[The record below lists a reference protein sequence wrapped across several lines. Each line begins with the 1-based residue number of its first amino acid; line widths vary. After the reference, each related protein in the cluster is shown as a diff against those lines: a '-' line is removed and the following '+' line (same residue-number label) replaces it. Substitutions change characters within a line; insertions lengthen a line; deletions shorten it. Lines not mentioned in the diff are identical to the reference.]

1 MNLRTKGIPKLATA
15 TKKKRNISKS
25 VETLRKLGFKVRVY
39 HARRYYFDTS
49 TDLLISKKEAIQQNL
64 EFFGYSLSCH
74 CGYTKVDITTPDNV
88 ELSGKYSFGNRQFD
102 RKLGLRAAIGRAF
115 TGRRSRP
122 SI

>member
-1 MNLRTKGIPKLATA
+1 MATA
-15 TKKKRNISKS
+15 TKKKNKPLPQS

-39 HARRYYFDTS
+39 HARRFYSTS
-49 TDLLISKKEAIQQNL
+49 WNYSGRFEAMMSKREMTTDPEKQAFMLT
-64 EFFGYSLSCH
+64 CH
-74 CGYTKVDITTPDNV
+74 GGYTRVDITTPDHV